1 MTKREQIIEDVIKR
15 ANVGV
20 LKKLDTPTLK
30 PSAAVLKPVES
41 SVLKPKTTTLQPSDT
56 PVLKPASAVMKPAN
70 NVLIPDN
77 ENQEATVIDIAS
89 LIPIDTDEKDDLKAQ
104 NSEEEE

>member
-1 MTKREQIIEDVIKR
+1 
-15 ANVGV
+15 
-20 LKKLDTPTLK
+20 
-30 PSAAVLKPVES
+30 VLKPVES

-77 ENQEATVIDIAS
+77 EKQGATVVDIAS
-89 LIPIDTDEKDDLKAQ
+89 LIPIDADEKDDLKAQ